1 MIQTNINGKLE
12 VNNIGQLYDY
22 TTITPPSDLIAK
34 ILIVGGGGG
43 GGSTVLKVV
52 QELLL

>member
-43 GGSTVLKVV
+43 GSTVLKVV